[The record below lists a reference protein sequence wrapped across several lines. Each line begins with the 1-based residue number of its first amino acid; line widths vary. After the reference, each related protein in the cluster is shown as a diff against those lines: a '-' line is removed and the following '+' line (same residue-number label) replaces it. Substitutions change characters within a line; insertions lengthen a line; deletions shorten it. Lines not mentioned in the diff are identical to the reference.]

1 VWGTGKI
8 LENGPILVVS
18 ADAGLRKSLA
28 FVLAAE
34 GFTTVDYADLAS
46 ARTASMLAA
55 CRCAIVDEVAPNET
69 GDLSILPAMPMIVL
83 CDRVAPERQR
93 GQVRYVTK
101 PILGPNLTLLLHRL
115 LDDAGHAAN
124 GTK

>member
-1 VWGTGKI
+1 M
-8 LENGPILVVS
+8 S

-34 GFTTVDYADLAS
+34 GFATVDYPDLAS

-69 GDLSILPAMPMIVL
+69 GDLGILPAMPTIVL
-83 CDRVAPERQR
+83 CDRVAPERQK
-93 GQVRYVTK
+93 GPVRFVTK

-115 LDDAGHAAN
+115 LDDAGQVAN